1 MHSTG
6 GSFFMNTKP
15 IIHVGI
21 ALILLGI
28 ASLSYQGVTYTS
40 REKVVDIDR
49 PQAGP
54 DTTKAI
60 PLSPLVGG
68 LLLGGGIVLVA
79 VGIKKWSWRH

>member
-1 MHSTG
+1 
-6 GSFFMNTKP
+6 MNTKP

-21 ALILLGI
+21 ALVLLG
-28 ASLSYQGVTYTS
+28 LSTLTYQGFTYTS
-40 REKVVDIDR
+40 REKVVDVDR
-49 PQAGP
+49 LQAGAG
-54 DTTKAI
+54 TTKTI